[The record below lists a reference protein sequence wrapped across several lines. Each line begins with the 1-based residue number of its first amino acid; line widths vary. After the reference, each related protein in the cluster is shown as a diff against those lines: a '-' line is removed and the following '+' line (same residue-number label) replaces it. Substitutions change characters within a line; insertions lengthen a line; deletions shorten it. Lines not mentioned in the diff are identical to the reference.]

1 MYVRNSL
8 EVFPIVDLW
17 NELFSEG
24 FNENIYKFILLV
36 TDNFRPQN
44 IMIGQGI
51 ICAENKDEALDW
63 LKVIKTASILVD
75 ENIND
80 LNFKNFSSNLNFEDF
95 DKLSEYQSKLES
107 DNIPDFISTDDALS
121 SNAEESN
128 GFRNIDFEQ
137 DFDLEQK
144 TGFNLFNSDVDSQDK
159 TGSDYDYNSLNDVE
173 EEEIN
178 DEKSP
183 YEEINV
189 FKLKN
194 LKKSNKKDFDYD
206 EDYDYRYED
215 LDDEDSDS
223 DDDLE
228 IFSNLWG

>member
-1 MYVRNSL
+1 
-8 EVFPIVDLW
+8 
-17 NELFSEG
+17 
-24 FNENIYKFILLV
+24 
-36 TDNFRPQN
+36 
-44 IMIGQGI
+44 
-51 ICAENKDEALDW
+51 
-63 LKVIKTASILVD
+63 
-75 ENIND
+75 
-80 LNFKNFSSNLNFEDF
+80 LNFEDF

>member
-1 MYVRNSL
+1 M
-8 EVFPIVDLW
+8 
-17 NELFSEG
+17 
-24 FNENIYKFILLV
+24 
-36 TDNFRPQN
+36 
-44 IMIGQGI
+44 
-51 ICAENKDEALDW
+51 
-63 LKVIKTASILVD
+63 
-75 ENIND
+75 
-80 LNFKNFSSNLNFEDF
+80 
-95 DKLSEYQSKLES
+95 
-107 DNIPDFISTDDALS
+107 
-121 SNAEESN
+121 
-128 GFRNIDFEQ
+128 
-137 DFDLEQK
+137 EQK

-206 EDYDYRYED
+206 DDYDYGYDD

>member
-1 MYVRNSL
+1 M
-8 EVFPIVDLW
+8 
-17 NELFSEG
+17 
-24 FNENIYKFILLV
+24 
-36 TDNFRPQN
+36 
-44 IMIGQGI
+44 
-51 ICAENKDEALDW
+51 
-63 LKVIKTASILVD
+63 
-75 ENIND
+75 
-80 LNFKNFSSNLNFEDF
+80 NFEDF

-121 SNAEESN
+121 LNEEETN
-128 GFRNIDFEQ
+128 GFRNIDFDQ

-189 FKLKN
+189 FKLK
-194 LKKSNKKDFDYD
+194 K
-206 EDYDYRYED
+206 
-215 LDDEDSDS
+215 DSDS

>member
-1 MYVRNSL
+1 
-8 EVFPIVDLW
+8 
-17 NELFSEG
+17 
-24 FNENIYKFILLV
+24 
-36 TDNFRPQN
+36 
-44 IMIGQGI
+44 MIGQGI

-107 DNIPDFISTDDALS
+107 DNIQNFISTDDAIN

-128 GFRNIDFEQ
+128 GLSSTFLTRTCN
-137 DFDLEQK
+137 K

-194 LKKSNKKDFDYD
+194 LKKSDKKDLDYD
-206 EDYDYRYED
+206 EDYDYGYDD

>member
-1 MYVRNSL
+1 M
-8 EVFPIVDLW
+8 
-17 NELFSEG
+17 
-24 FNENIYKFILLV
+24 
-36 TDNFRPQN
+36 
-44 IMIGQGI
+44 
-51 ICAENKDEALDW
+51 
-63 LKVIKTASILVD
+63 
-75 ENIND
+75 
-80 LNFKNFSSNLNFEDF
+80 
-95 DKLSEYQSKLES
+95 ES
-107 DNIPDFISTDDALS
+107 DNIQNFISTDDAIN

-189 FKLKN
+189 FKLK
-194 LKKSNKKDFDYD
+194 KS
-206 EDYDYRYED
+206 
-215 LDDEDSDS
+215 
-223 DDDLE
+223 
-228 IFSNLWG
+228 SN

>member
-107 DNIPDFISTDDALS
+107 DNIPDFISTDDAIN

-128 GFRNIDFEQ
+128 GFRNIDFDH
-137 DFDLEQK
+137 DFDLEQ
-144 TGFNLFNSDVDSQDK
+144 NN
-159 TGSDYDYNSLNDVE
+159 YNSLNDVE